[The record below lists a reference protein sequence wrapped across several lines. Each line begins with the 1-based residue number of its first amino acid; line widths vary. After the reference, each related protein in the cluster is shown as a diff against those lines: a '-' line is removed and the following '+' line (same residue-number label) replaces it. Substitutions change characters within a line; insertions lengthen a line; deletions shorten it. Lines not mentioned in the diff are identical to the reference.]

1 MPFVSKNSG
10 TGRSPTFAPGT
21 PHPFFQ
27 LWPKEGSN
35 ISLQCLAP
43 GKSKSWVECAK
54 YEAPEKFINDGD
66 ININITPN
74 DRVGLICRANNEGGH
89 W

>member
-1 MPFVSKNSG
+1 MRAGFLV
-10 TGRSPTFAPGT
+10 
-21 PHPFFQ
+21 
-27 LWPKEGSN
+27 PKEGSN